1 MHLPMTPDQSNTALT
16 ILDYWQAIEA
26 LSPGAPPKNDRK
38 DHVWTAGDETTL
50 PWHERMRATYVETRE
65 RRWRF
70 LVHIGLFEMEGVV
83 LELRDRLGV
92 DDDEERPRGGE
103 AALVCLCVTADGHP
117 FGAPAVS
124 AVPWAMN
131 EIAAA
136 RGELRFGDFGVVE
149 ERVVT
154 RITDYLAEREIL
166 VPEEGNDAFSD
177 AQPLTLAD
185 CDAIAAIVAKETGW
199 TPRAGLTARARFKG
213 VELKSRKDGRFGE
226 IEPDLL
232 NSFFLRDLGRVSDA
246 IRRGDYGPGLVR
258 YLFGHSGGRTDVVR
272 DAGFAE
278 RLLHPSNLPSGCW
291 PTPGGHPLVMA
302 QQTAVNAALE
312 TLKDGRGVFSVNGP
326 PGTGKTTLLRD
337 LIVGVIVERAMVLA
351 QFTQPNDAFDEK
363 RAIRHSDYHVWE
375 IDERLRGFEMVVAS
389 SNNSAVENVTR
400 EVPALKAIDPRW
412 LDQADHFRAAADTLF
427 APDGNPG
434 KAGTCWG
441 MMAAVLGNKEK
452 RSTFVNRFWF
462 GRFDRVKVPPTLF
475 KNAFQEGAPSWHE
488 ARAAFRQA
496 IARFEDRRDAL
507 AALSDA
513 LTEHDEALSALSAAE
528 DAVRRDEASEQQ
540 RTLEAAAARED
551 LAKLSAWGEILDRCQ
566 EASARERSCRD
577 ALNRLDNLMAVS
589 RQSEVLLVTDL
600 AEAEAAIAAC
610 EARLAVEREVYERL
624 DRERPSFFSTL
635 FGTKHQRD
643 WQARRREAGDIVTR
657 LQRERVEADLRRSK
671 AHTALEVLER
681 ERAAAPADRDK
692 LLMDRDTARRTLAEL
707 LRSDAGLTE
716 PALLQEV
723 GDWQGVGDALHT
735 LASTAT
741 ATSRTVKEEARR
753 RMVAVEEARRQLA
766 ASQALWESQ
775 RTASA
780 ALADRL
786 DALGGGFAGTL
797 IDVSWR
803 ALSEEERQKT
813 SPWMDRELHDL
824 RVACFLRALDLHRAF
839 LAGASK
845 KVWTNLNRFMDLLT
859 GKIAGDAVEGGP
871 ASLWAT
877 FGLAVPLVSTTFA
890 SFDRLFDGMGRESIG
905 WLFVDEA
912 GQATPQAATGAVWR
926 ARRAVII
933 GDPLQLEP
941 VVTLPMQ
948 AVEAIRRR
956 CALADRWHPV
966 RASAQV
972 LADRANPLGTA
983 LPQEDGDPLWVGSP
997 LRVHRRCLDPMFS
1010 VANRIAYDGLMVQGR
1025 VGTPDPGG
1033 LFGESRWIDIP
1044 AEGAEGHLI
1053 PIQRDLACALVTAAW
1068 HEAKRVDRRP
1078 GLYVISP
1085 FRKVA
1090 QGLRERLERDGWDP
1104 NWIKEA
1110 VGTVHT
1116 FQGKE
1121 AELVLLVLGGN
1132 PAKPGGMD
1140 WAALTPNLLNVALT
1154 RARDRILVIGD
1165 RDRWKTRRYFDAL
1178 ANGLPVVDEASIRAE
1193 TNGIRFVTS
1202 QEEEFAEG

>member
-1 MHLPMTPDQSNTALT
+1 MALPMTPDQSNTALT

-26 LSPGAPPKNDRK
+26 LSPAAPPKNDRK
-38 DHVWTAGDETTL
+38 DHAWTAGDETTL
-50 PWHERMRATYVETRE
+50 PWHERMRATYAETRE

-117 FGAPAVS
+117 FGVPAVS

-131 EIAAA
+131 EIAVAQ
-136 RGELRFGDFGVVE
+136 GELRFGDFGAVE
-149 ERVVT
+149 ERVAT
-154 RITDYLAEREIL
+154 RIGDYLVERQLL
-166 VPEEGNDAFSD
+166 VPEGAGGGETRDAL
-177 AQPLTLAD
+177 PLTLAD

-199 TPRAGLTARARFKG
+199 APRAGLTARARFKG
-213 VELKSRKDGRFGE
+213 VELKASKKDGRFGE

-232 NSFFLRDLGRVSDA
+232 NSFFLRDLGRVSAA
-246 IRRGDYGPGLVR
+246 IGRGDHGPGLAR
-258 YLFGHSGGRTDVVR
+258 YLFGHDGTRTDVVR

-278 RLLHPSNLPSGCW
+278 RLLHPSNLPPGCW
-291 PTPGGHPLVMA
+291 PAPGGHPLVMA
-302 QQTAVNAALE
+302 QQMAVNAALR

-337 LIVGVIVERAMVLA
+337 LIVGVVVERAMVLA
-351 QFTQPNDAFDEK
+351 QFTQPNEAFGEK
-363 RAIRHSDYHVWE
+363 RPIRHSDYHVWE

-412 LDQADHFRAAADTLF
+412 LGQADHFRAAADTLF
-427 APDGNPG
+427 APEDNPG
-434 KAGTCWG
+434 KAGACWG

-475 KNAFQEGAPSWHE
+475 KNAFQEGAPSWSE

-496 IARFEDRRDAL
+496 IARFEARRDAL
-507 AALSDA
+507 AAMSDA
-513 LTEHDEALSALSAAE
+513 LTEYDAALSALAA
-528 DAVRRDEASEQQ
+528 AAAATRRDEAAEQ
-540 RTLEAAAARED
+540 RHARDEAAARET
-551 LAKLSAWGEILDRCQ
+551 LAEASAWVELLDRCQ
-566 EASARERSCRD
+566 DAAARERNGRD
-577 ALNRLDNLMAVS
+577 ALSELDSHMAASDRREASLMA
-589 RQSEVLLVTDL
+589 EL
-600 AEAEAAIAAC
+600 AEAETAIAAC
-610 EARLAVEREVYERL
+610 DARLLVEREAYERL
-624 DRERPSFFSTL
+624 DRERPSFLSNL
-635 FGTKHQRD
+635 FGTKFQRD
-643 WQARRREAGDIVTR
+643 WQARRLEAGDSVTR
-657 LQRERVEADLRRSK
+657 LQRERVEADLRRLK
-671 AHTALEVLER
+671 ARNALETLRR
-681 ERAAAPADRDK
+681 ERASAPAERDRA
-692 LLMDRDTARRTLAEL
+692 LAERDAARRTLAEA
-707 LRSDAGLTE
+707 LRSNAALAE
-716 PALLQEV
+716 AALLQEA
-723 GDWQGVGDALHT
+723 GDWQGVGDALRA
-735 LASTAT
+735 LALTA
-741 ATSRTVKEEARR
+741 AAAVRTVTEEARR
-753 RMVAVEEARRQLA
+753 RVAEAEEARRRLA
-766 ASQALWESQ
+766 ASRVLWEEQ
-775 RTASA
+775 RIACTALEA
-780 ALADRL
+780 RFG
-786 DALGGGFAGTL
+786 ALGGGFADTR
-797 IDVSWR
+797 IDAAWR
-803 ALSEEERQKT
+803 ALPEEERQKT
-813 SPWMDRELHDL
+813 APWVDAELHDL

-845 KVWTNLNRFMDLLT
+845 KVWTNLNQFMDLLS
-859 GKIAGDAVEGGP
+859 GKIAGDAIEGGP

-890 SFDRLFDGMGRESIG
+890 SFDRLFDGMGRDSIG

-941 VVTLPMQ
+941 VVTLPAQ

-956 CALADRWHPV
+956 CVLADRWHPV

-972 LADRANPLGTA
+972 LADRANPLGTT
-983 LPQEDGDPLWVGSP
+983 LPREDGDPLWVGSP

-1025 VGTPDPGG
+1025 AGASDRGG
-1033 LFGESRWIDIP
+1033 LFGESRWIDVP

-1053 PIQRDLACALVTAAW
+1053 PAQRELACALVTAAW
-1068 HEAKRVDRRP
+1068 DEAKRAGRRP
-1078 GLYVISP
+1078 GLYVITP

-1090 QGLRERLERDGWDP
+1090 KGMRQRLERDGWDP
-1104 NWIKEA
+1104 DWIKA
-1110 VGTVHT
+1110 SVGTVHT

-1121 AELVLLVLGGN
+1121 AELVLLVLGGD

-1154 RARDRILVIGD
+1154 RARDSVLVIGD
-1165 RDRWKTRRYFDAL
+1165 RNRWKTRRYFDAL
-1178 ANGLPVVDEASIRAE
+1178 AGSLPIVDEASIRTEIAE
-1193 TNGIRFVTS
+1193 NG
-1202 QEEEFAEG
+1202 FAR